1 MLEIKIESV
10 KDRIIEASELDQRH
24 LLRPL
29 LLFMGSQSEGRIRSL
44 WNLITT
50 MKDIGVPSVTEGIKL
65 ARTEDYRHM
74 CGLHVNPVNCNFS
87 SILSRIV
94 ARKDVAAHVPGLWE
108 YARYL
113 GHSSGG
119 SIFTLDPIETYALRV
134 RSSRDWRLM
143 PGHLRPKRER
153 REPLPE
159 LYPYLSGEPTNE
171 HDMLMAVD
179 AIVPK
184 GLPNAVRCDVCQ
196 DMIVAV
202 LSGETTVDNL
212 RGDLK
217 KYMSSFWKMFP
228 DKYGHISLD
237 GIVPGTSDLKF
248 GDRISSKM
256 ARI

>member
-1 MLEIKIESV
+1 MQIKSEAV
-10 KDRIIEASELDQRH
+10 VNRIIEASELDQRH

-44 WNLITT
+44 WNLLTT
-50 MKDIGVPSVTEGIKL
+50 MMDMQVPSVTEAIKI
-65 ARTEDYRHM
+65 ARTEDYRHI
-74 CGLHVNPVNCNFS
+74 CGLHANPVNSNFC
-87 SILSRIV
+87 SIISRV
-94 ARKDVAAHVPGLWE
+94 SARKDVAANVPGLWE
-108 YARYL
+108 YARHL

-119 SIFTLDPIETYALRV
+119 NIYLLEPIETYALRV

-143 PGHLRPKRER
+143 PGHLRPKRYR
-153 REPLPE
+153 REEFPE
-159 LYPYLSGEPTNE
+159 LYPYISGSPTSE

-184 GLPNAVRCDVCQ
+184 GLPNSVRCDVCQ

-202 LSGETTVDNL
+202 LSGEVTVENL

-217 KYMSSFWKMFP
+217 KYMGQFWKMFP

-237 GIVPGTSDLKF
+237 AVVRGTDDFKLI
-248 GDRISSKM
+248 DTISNKG
-256 ARI
+256 RRL